1 MIDNGGL
8 VVQIRR
14 LPLRAAAP
22 EDDVR
27 PTIDRVTNMAFHLR
41 SYALIV
47 ERSHRRAIVQ
57 RMPELH
63 SRGARNETIQ
73 DLIVDAFHH
82 QDALAALTYL
92 ASIGEAA
99 NGGSRNCRLQV
110 GVVEDDGRAVA
121 T

>member
-1 MIDNGGL
+1 MNRL
-8 VVQIRR
+8 VSIPHI
-14 LPLRAAAP
+14 L
-22 EDDVR
+22 

>member
-47 ERSHRRAIVQ
+47 EWSHRRAIVQ

-63 SRGARNETIQ
+63 SRGARNVTIQ
-73 DLIVDAFHH
+73 DLIVDALLNH
-82 QDALAALTYL
+82 AAIAALTDF
-92 ASIGEAA
+92 ACI
-99 NGGSRNCRLQV
+99 
-110 GVVEDDGRAVA
+110 VVA
-121 T
+121 